1 MKLNISKLLLAC
13 GMGATVI
20 MPSCSLEEENPGGMT
35 IENLAYT
42 TTGFQTLLNNCYFGL
57 QRKFYTDIDFMP
69 FMEGNTDLWTN
80 AANTSGVSTAYFF
93 KFFEGAVNTT
103 FTDGLWNSAY
113 DGIGACN
120 LTIANIGKTNFS
132 TTAERKAKEAEARF
146 LRAVYYYNLVE
157 IFGGVV
163 MITNPNDGINY
174 APERTDP
181 LTIYREIIIPD
192 LEYAVENLNVG
203 DDTYLAVPTKKSAL
217 GFLTKACL
225 ATQQYDT
232 TEFLER
238 GYEAAKI
245 LIADCEA
252 GGAQYGAYMYPTYD
266 EVFAEKNNLANK
278 EALWKYNLWADAQNY
293 GSSNGNYRL
302 NRNNQHFTCNITR
315 FGARLDTQ
323 EARMTWEW
331 NTNEGGTGGDFMPT
345 QHLLSLFVEEDGSLD
360 PRFHKNFLTEWSAN
374 NEYEWNTGDMAN
386 YGKASS
392 MEGTPIHVGDKA
404 IKFVMPQD
412 ADYASEIAAKSTSP
426 YLLID
431 YKDVYDDA
439 NRSIVM
445 TSGSG
450 ENMYRYFYPSLTK
463 HNSTNYHVA
472 NASKKRNGNLNAVL
486 IMRMA
491 EIYLIAAEYDI
502 ILNGGSQAMTYI
514 NKVRQRAGAKTL
526 SGAATIRTVLDERG
540 RELCGE
546 FTRFFDLKRTGMFK
560 DASYLTETHPDL
572 AQYFK
577 PEFALR
583 PISSKYTDLIANG
596 AVFTNPGY

>member
-163 MITNPNDGINY
+163 MIPNPNDGINY

-345 QHLLSLFVEEDGSLD
+345 QHLLSLFVEEDG
-360 PRFHKNFLTEWSAN
+360 
-374 NEYEWNTGDMAN
+374 
-386 YGKASS
+386 
-392 MEGTPIHVGDKA
+392 
-404 IKFVMPQD
+404 
-412 ADYASEIAAKSTSP
+412 
-426 YLLID
+426 
-431 YKDVYDDA
+431 
-439 NRSIVM
+439 
-445 TSGSG
+445 
-450 ENMYRYFYPSLTK
+450 
-463 HNSTNYHVA
+463 
-472 NASKKRNGNLNAVL
+472 
-486 IMRMA
+486 
-491 EIYLIAAEYDI
+491 
-502 ILNGGSQAMTYI
+502 
-514 NKVRQRAGAKTL
+514 
-526 SGAATIRTVLDERG
+526 
-540 RELCGE
+540 
-546 FTRFFDLKRTGMFK
+546 
-560 DASYLTETHPDL
+560 
-572 AQYFK
+572 
-577 PEFALR
+577 
-583 PISSKYTDLIANG
+583 
-596 AVFTNPGY
+596 